1 MDGDN
6 SRIINN
12 VQVLDLNLANRPF
25 FAIFGKTALNV
36 CIFVMNLIP

>member
-6 SRIINN
+6 FRIINN

-25 FAIFGKTALNV
+25 FAIFEKTSPDV
-36 CIFVMNLIP
+36 CI